1 MKKLSLIAAAVAIL
15 ATPLSVLAES
25 DVNTAAGPNST
36 ASAKLD
42 FSVVIPRVLFLQV
55 GTGTNLADNAAVNLL
70 TFTVPAANLGDNTN
84 IAPTPSGAV
93 TVKIF
98 GNNGDIRLTS
108 TTTGV
113 MTNLGGD
120 TIPWS
125 EILVT
130 TAAAGTP
137 DAGYLGAAIPHPP
150 IPAAAG
156 TSAASTV
163 TATNKVVRQQAVW
176 TFAYDNTIA
185 YAAGTYGT
193 SARFGRVTY
202 TATLP

>member
-1 MKKLSLIAAAVAIL
+1 MKKLSLIAAAVAVL
-15 ATPLSVLAES
+15 AMPLSALAES
-25 DVNTAAGPNST
+25 DVNTVTPGAT
-36 ASAKLD
+36 SAIARLD

-55 GTGTNLADNAAVNLL
+55 GTGTNLTDVGTIDAP
-70 TFTVPAANLGDNTN
+70 TFTVPAANLGDGTDVLG
-84 IAPTPSGAV
+84 TPL
-93 TVKIF
+93 TVRVF
-98 GNNGDIRLTS
+98 GNAGDIGLTS

-113 MTNLGGD
+113 MTNTTGE

-130 TAAAGTP
+130 SLAAGTP
-137 DAGYLGAAIPHPP
+137 TAGYLGAVIPHPP

-156 TSAASTV
+156 TSGASTI
-163 TATNKVVRQQAVW
+163 TATNKVVRQEGTW
-176 TFAYDNTIA
+176 TFRYDNTQA

-202 TATLP
+202 TASMP

>member
-1 MKKLSLIAAAVAIL
+1 MKKLSHIAAVVAML
-15 ATPLSVLAES
+15 ATPLSVLAAS
-25 DVNTAAGPNST
+25 DVNTGGAPST
-36 ASAKLD
+36 ASAQLD
-42 FSVVIPRVLFLQV
+42 FTVVIPRVLFLQV
-55 GTGTNLADNAAVNLL
+55 GTGTNLADNAAIDLL
-70 TFTVPAANLGDNTN
+70 TFTVPAANLGDGTN

-93 TVKIF
+93 TVRVF
-98 GNNGDIRLTS
+98 GNNGDIGLTS

-113 MTNLGGD
+113 MTSVAGD

-130 TAAAGTP
+130 SAAAAIP
-137 DAGYLGAAIPHPP
+137 AAGYLGAIIPHPP

-156 TSAASTV
+156 TSAVSNVA
-163 TATNKVVRQQAVW
+163 ATNKVVRQEAVW
-176 TFAYDNTIA
+176 TFAYDNSIA

-193 SARFGRVTY
+193 SARFGRVVY